1 MKKIIIF
8 IVLFVNIILQV
19 TLYNF
24 IDICGVVPNITL
36 VLIVIFSLTTN
47 EYFGGLI
54 GLVFG
59 LFYDILIMNTVGIY
73 ALIYFLIGFFLGL
86 LSDDVNRESKLMF
99 LIATV
104 VATIFYHFMMYLIL
118 FFLRINSSGLKLI
131 LNKVLLQIIFNAVL
145 CYPLYYILNY
155 IFNKAD
161 IKLFNN
167 RS

>member
-1 MKKIIIF
+1 MKKLIIF

-19 TLYNF
+19 TLFNF
-24 IDICGVVPNITL
+24 IGICGVVPNITL
-36 VLIVIFSLTTN
+36 ILIVVFSLTTN

-54 GLVFG
+54 GLFFG
-59 LFYDILIMNTVGIY
+59 FFYDVLIMNTIGIY
-73 ALIYFLIGFFLGL
+73 ALIYFFVGFFLGM

-104 VATIFYHFMMYLIL
+104 IATVFYHFMMYLVL
-118 FFLRINSSGLKLI
+118 FFLKFDASGLKLI
-131 LNKVLLQIIFNAVL
+131 FSKVILQIIFNTVL
-145 CYPLYYILNY
+145 CYPICYLLKY